1 MLAQYATGLCMGV
14 QIFVVG
20 MPQKFKST
28 DALAE
33 AEI

>member
-1 MLAQYATGLCMGV
+1 MLMHYTTALWVEV